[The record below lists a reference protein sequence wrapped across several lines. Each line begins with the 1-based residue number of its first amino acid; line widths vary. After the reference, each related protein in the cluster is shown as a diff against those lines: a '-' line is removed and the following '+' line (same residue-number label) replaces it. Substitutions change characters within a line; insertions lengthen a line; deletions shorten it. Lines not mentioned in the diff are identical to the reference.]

1 MVILDTNVVSE
12 LRKVRVGRAGP
23 SVAHWAHSVDAK
35 DMYVPAIVIQA
46 LEMGVLLAECRDA
59 IQGAGPRA

>member
-1 MVILDTNVVSE
+1 MFILDTNVVSE
-12 LRKVRVGRAGP
+12 QRKVRVGRVGP
-23 SVAHWAHSVDAK
+23 NVAHWADSVDAK
-35 DMYVPAIVIQA
+35 NMDVSAFVIQA